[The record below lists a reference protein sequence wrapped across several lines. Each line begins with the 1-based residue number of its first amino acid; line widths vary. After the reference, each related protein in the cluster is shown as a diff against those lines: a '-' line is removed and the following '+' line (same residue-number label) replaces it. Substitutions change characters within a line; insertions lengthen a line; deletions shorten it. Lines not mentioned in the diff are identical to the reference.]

1 MNQNSKIS
9 STPRDVLNGP
19 SEALSGA
26 NSEEFLE
33 VNGAKPLRAT
43 ETSEASHQVE
53 RTRQMGVD
61 CQMEVSQQ
69 AEIDHLAEG
78 IQQREADRQGDV
90 NHQMATAYQTE
101 ENHLDIEAEALQRVF
116 DDIRTESANSQLVLP
131 QRWSDQ
137 EFIPDHLTGQ
147 EFIDLVYSVLE
158 SNHRQQTPDTD
169 NDIDTAEISEADDII
184 QSVEMQ
190 ATDTAS
196 YAIEAD
202 GTTPATATQ
211 TAGGTT
217 HTVKT
222 QSHLIDTDTTET
234 ASPRTVLD
242 ALAAGTITIP
252 TDDIA
257 SLEGRDTMY
266 LYSTDH
272 MTDTYAHWAF
282 LAAED
287 DRVAT
292 FVDIVREESRTYP
305 RPMVYRA
312 LANPPFNLS
321 ENDVLDVWKTIQET
335 DSYPDIE
342 SCEAS
347 NGDVYFFSTT
357 YLSRAYAESLAE
369 YNSVERFLCP

>member
-1 MNQNSKIS
+1 MNQNSRIS
-9 STPRDVLNGP
+9 SAPRDVLDGP

-33 VNGAKPLRAT
+33 VNGAEPLRAT

-69 AEIDHLAEG
+69 AET
-78 IQQREADRQGDV
+78 V
-90 NHQMATAYQTE
+90 YQTE
-101 ENHLDIEAEALQRVF
+101 ENRFDTEVEALQRVF

-169 NDIDTAEISEADDII
+169 NDIDTAEISEADG
-184 QSVEMQ
+184 
-190 ATDTAS
+190 A
-196 YAIEAD
+196 
-202 GTTPATATQ
+202 TPATETQ
-211 TAGGTT
+211 TADE
-217 HTVKT
+217 TVHITET
-222 QSHLIDTDTTET
+222 QSPFSEEGTAEV

>member
-1 MNQNSKIS
+1 MDQNSKIS

-33 VNGAKPLRAT
+33 VNGAESLRTT
-43 ETSEASHQVE
+43 ETFEASHQVE
-53 RTRQMGVD
+53 QNHQLETDYQID
-61 CQMEVSQQ
+61 TSQQ
-69 AEIDHLAEG
+69 TET
-78 IQQREADRQGDV
+78 V
-90 NHQMATAYQTE
+90 YQTE
-101 ENHLDIEAEALQRVF
+101 ENRFDTEVEALQRVF

-211 TAGGTT
+211 TAGGTVHIT
-217 HTVKT
+217 ET
-222 QSHLIDTDTTET
+222 QSPFSEESTAEV

-242 ALAAGTITIP
+242 AIAAGTITIP

>member
-1 MNQNSKIS
+1 MNQNSRINS
-9 STPRDVLNGP
+9 APRDVLDGP

-26 NSEEFLE
+26 NSEEFSE
-33 VNGAKPLRAT
+33 VNGAEPLRAT

-61 CQMEVSQQ
+61 YQMEVTQQ
-69 AEIDHLAEG
+69 AETDHLVEG
-78 IQQREADRQGDV
+78 TQQREADRQGDV
-90 NHQMATAYQTE
+90 DHQMATAYQTE

-116 DDIRTESANSQLVLP
+116 DDIRAESANSQLVLP

-137 EFIPDHLTGQ
+137 EFIPDHLTSQ

-158 SNHRQQTPDTD
+158 GNHRQQMPGAD
-169 NDIDTAEISEADDII
+169 NDTNTAEISEADG
-184 QSVEMQ
+184 
-190 ATDTAS
+190 A
-196 YAIEAD
+196 
-202 GTTPATATQ
+202 TPATETQ
-211 TAGGTT
+211 TADE
-217 HTVKT
+217 TVHITET
-222 QSHLIDTDTTET
+222 QSSFSEEGTAEV
-234 ASPRTVLD
+234 ASPHTVLD
-242 ALAAGTITIP
+242 AIAAGTITIP
-252 TDDIA
+252 TDDIT

-292 FVDIVREESRTYP
+292 FVDIVREESRIYP

-321 ENDVLDVWKTIQET
+321 EDDVLDVWKTIQET